1 MKKNL
6 LVIAVSLLTSLSF
19 GQCFERLEKAFL
31 ERGSQAIVDNVYK
44 EVIISYLQPD
54 GSSFCHEGKVRV
66 KYGLIESV
74 FTLYEDGTYLY
85 MEDKFY
91 NSKKQPPAIVNGISE
106 EIRNASTGEKFRI
119 VFIKQLKPKRKAAK
133 KAFIPD
139 DL

>member
-1 MKKNL
+1 MKKSL

-31 ERGSQAIVDNVYK
+31 ERGSEAIVDDVHK
-44 EVIISYLQPD
+44 EVIISYLLPD
-54 GSSFCHEGKVRV
+54 GTSYCTEGKARV
-66 KYGLIESV
+66 KNGLIESV
-74 FTLYEDGTYLY
+74 FTLYEDGTYEY

-91 NSKKQPPAIVNGISE
+91 NLKKQPPSIVNGISE
-106 EIRNASTGEKFRI
+106 VIRNASGDRFRI

-133 KAFIPD
+133 KASIPD